1 MKSIWL
7 IIVYLSCNLFNAFGQ
22 EAAKKKVQAGIVFG
36 TSVNFQQ
43 MNTKR
48 FEQDGVGGDF
58 TIGVDMNYGLSDA
71 FAFFTG
77 LEFDFSKFSY
87 NIVEGQNAWYYYNY
101 SEILGR
107 SDDVSGSD
115 LFLLKHRQHNT
126 IYLTI
131 PTMIQ
136 FRTSYIGYFRYFGK
150 FGLKNSFCLS
160 NKMNDEGFIN
170 PILIDPSTLAQNT
183 NMHSPSDLLFYKGFI
198 GLSLGAEWN
207 FIGSTVLSGEVGY
220 YYGFTPIH
228 YTFDNDNL
236 SLQDASG
243 FFSNSANQN
252 QLNFKLAVLF

>member
-1 MKSIWL
+1 MKSFW
-7 IIVYLSCNLFNAFGQ
+7 IVITCFLTSFSYTFGQ
-22 EAAKKKVQAGIVFG
+22 DAATKKIQAGIIFG

-43 MNTKR
+43 LNTKR
-48 FEQDGVGGDF
+48 FEADGVGGDF

-71 FAFFTG
+71 FAFYTG

-87 NIVEGQNAWYYYNY
+87 NTLEDQTTWYNFND

-107 SDDVSGSD
+107 SDNETGSD
-115 LFLLKHRQHNT
+115 LFVLKHRQHNS

-136 FRTSYIGYFRYFGK
+136 FRTGFIGYFRYFGK

-160 NKMNDEGFIN
+160 NKMNDEGFLN
-170 PILIDPSTLAQNT
+170 PISTGNSELVQNN
-183 NMHSPSDLLFYKGFI
+183 NMHSPSDLLFYKGSI

-220 YYGFTPIH
+220 YYGFTPVH